1 MHPLILPWPITHCAR
16 RQTALEHLLVHHGVA
31 GFAST
36 FATAMFS
43 GPVFRRHLVQAVDVF
58 QLVVDPC
65 RDVVFH
71 SWRANES
78 LLHPNSLTSPGFLY
92 YLSWSFRHIVH
103 GLCRPSPPATRQSG
117 ALSGGGRIGSIGQQ
131 LFRSK
136 VYVLAAAAV
145 RNPASPQPQESQ
157 NLLRRGTRATPM
169 IQSNPNLLP
178 CSL

>member
-1 MHPLILPWPITHCAR
+1 MDDDY
-16 RQTALEHLLVHHGVA
+16 EDDDDVEFVHHGVA

-58 QLVVDPC
+58 QLVVDP
-65 RDVVFH
+65 
-71 SWRANES
+71 
-78 LLHPNSLTSPGFLY
+78 SPGFLY